1 MFQNDWVRTGDV
13 GFYDENGFIYI
24 KDRSKEIFKYFNNH
38 VIKIHTS
45 FDFLN
50 LHMYIK
56 VHIPWLQ
63 ICPSE
68 LENILLKHSNVTQAC
83 VVGVPDLDG
92 GDTVPRA
99 FVVLK
104 NVDTDSTE
112 SLIQI
117 QKFLNGEI
125 IVDCNHFVH
134 ICNWCI
140 SENVAVYKQL
150 RGGIFKLK
158 ELPTGKTGKVLRSL
172 LASLEWI

>member
-1 MFQNDWVRTGDV
+1 
-13 GFYDENGFIYI
+13 
-24 KDRSKEIFKYFNNH
+24 
-38 VIKIHTS
+38 
-45 FDFLN
+45 
-50 LHMYIK
+50 
-56 VHIPWLQ
+56 LQ

-117 QKFLNGEI
+117 QKFMNGEI
-125 IVDCNHFVH
+125 IVDCNHFLN
-134 ICNWCI
+134 ICT
-140 SENVAVYKQL
+140 YM
-150 RGGIFKLK
+150 
-158 ELPTGKTGKVLRSL
+158 
-172 LASLEWI
+172 